1 MVEKAWFVGV
11 DWATEAHAVCVLDDA
26 GKVLG
31 ERSFK
36 HSGDGLGAMAAW
48 LATTSSGAPENVFV
62 AIEVPHGPVVET
74 LLERGFNVYAIN
86 PKQLDRFRDRFTV
99 AGAKDDRR
107 DARVL
112 ADSLRT
118 DRPCFRALKVDS
130 AAVVQLREYSR
141 MAEELVAQRMRE
153 TNRVRQILGRYFP
166 QILELDDELWSPF
179 FMALWNLVPTPKAA
193 AKVRA
198 ASISKLL
205 IEHRIRRFDTKHVVG
220 VLRQAPLYV
229 APGTVEACVAHVR
242 SLMNRVE
249 VIASEHAKVLA
260 DIETL
265 TNVVAAEQ
273 EKCERRDVEIL
284 RSLPGVGKIIL
295 ATLLTEAAG
304 PLESRDYHALRL
316 LGGVAP
322 VTKQSDKRS
331 VVTMRHGCHN
341 RLRTALFYWAKTAA
355 VFEAKSRARYKAL
368 RERGHGHA
376 RALRT
381 VADRLL
387 YVACAM
393 LRRGEVFDNG
403 RSAARDLAEKSDP
416 KSNCLLDDP

>member
-1 MVEKAWFVGV
+1 MEKKAWFVGV
-11 DWATEAHAVCVLDDA
+11 DWATEAHAVCLIDSA

-36 HSGDGLGAMAAW
+36 HSGDGLSAMASW
-48 LATTSSGAPENVFV
+48 LEGTSSGASENIFV

-74 LLERGFNVYAIN
+74 LLERGFKVYAIN

-118 DRPCFRALKVDS
+118 DSPCFRALKVDS
-130 AAVVQLREYSR
+130 AAVVQLRERSR
-141 MAEELVAQRMRE
+141 MAEELVEQRIRE
-153 TNRVRQILGRYFP
+153 TNRIRQILGRYFP

-179 FMALWNLVPTPKAA
+179 FRALWALVPTPKAA

-198 ASISKLL
+198 TSISKLL
-205 IEHRIRRFDTKHVVG
+205 IEHRIRRLDTKQVLA
-220 VLRQAPLYV
+220 VLRQKPLFV
-229 APGTVEACVAHVR
+229 APGTVDACVAHVR
-242 SLMNRVE
+242 SLMNRLE
-249 VIASEHAKVLA
+249 VLVREHETALGQM
-260 DIETL
+260 ETL
-265 TNVVAAEQ
+265 TEEVAAEQ

-304 PLESRDYHALRL
+304 PLELRDYHALRL
-316 LGGVAP
+316 LAGVAP
-322 VTKQSDKRS
+322 VTKQSGKRS

-341 RLRTALFYWAKTAA
+341 RLRNALFYWAQTAA
-355 VFEAKSRARYKAL
+355 VFEAKSKSTYRAL

-393 LRRGEVFDNG
+393 LRRDELYDKG
-403 RSAARDLAEKSDP
+403 RRMAGAEPNPEAA
-416 KSNCLLDDP
+416 

>member
-1 MVEKAWFVGV
+1 MEKKDWFVGV
-11 DWATEAHAVCVLDDA
+11 DWATEAHVVCLVDGA

-36 HSGDGLGAMAAW
+36 HSGEGLTGMASW
-48 LATTSSGAPENVFV
+48 LEKTSSGAPENILV
-62 AIEVPHGPVVET
+62 AIEVPHGPIVEM
-74 LLERGFNVYAIN
+74 LLERGFRVYAIN

-118 DRPCFRALKVDS
+118 DLPCFRALKVDS
-130 AAVVQLREYSR
+130 ATVVQLRECSR
-141 MAEELVAQRMRE
+141 MAEELVAQRIRE
-153 TNRVRQILGRYFP
+153 TNRVRQICGRYFP
-166 QILELDDELWSPF
+166 QILELDDELFSPF
-179 FMALWNLVPTPKAA
+179 FRALWDLVPTPKLA

-198 ASISKLL
+198 TSITKLL
-205 IEHRIRRFDTKHVVG
+205 IEHRIRRFDTKHVLD
-220 VLRQAPLYV
+220 VLRQKPLFV
-229 APGTVEACVAHVR
+229 APGTVEACVAHIQ
-242 SLMNRVE
+242 SLMKRVE
-249 VIASEHAKVLA
+249 VLVREHEQVVAR
-260 DIETL
+260 IETL
-265 TNVVAAEQ
+265 TNQVAAEM
-273 EKCERRDVEIL
+273 EKRERRDVEIL

-304 PLESRDYHALRL
+304 PLETRDYHALRL
-316 LGGVAP
+316 LAGVAP
-322 VTKQSDKRS
+322 VTKQSGKRS

-341 RLRTALFYWAKTAA
+341 RLRDALFHWAKTAA
-355 VFEAKSRARYKAL
+355 VFEIKSKATYKAL

-393 LRRGEVFDNG
+393 LRHGETYDK
-403 RSAARDLAEKSDP
+403 ARRTFADP
-416 KSNCLLDDP
+416 VPQVA